1 MANSNIASIG
11 RFSSQ
16 MLTYF
21 GTQKVV
27 KSVNGTYEN
36 TFKYQQGPTTFLDPG
51 SLLQSDLGGG
61 VIGNYSP
68 SSYDSTRSYFLSRGV
83 GPAYAETMTALAMDM
98 AAIMG
103 VTPQA
108 FLEASENLSKFE
120 LSGNG
125 YRVFNELRDPGNQVG
140 VVTTP
145 SNKDSLQARQIRC

>member
-27 KSVNGTYEN
+27 KNVGGTYEN
-36 TFKYQQGPTTFLDPG
+36 TFKYQTAPTTFIDPG

-61 VIGNYSP
+61 VVGNYSP
-68 SSYDSTRSYFLSRGV
+68 SAYDSTRSYFLSRGV
-83 GPAYAETMTALAMDM
+83 GAAYAETMTALAMDM

-103 VTPQA
+103 VSPQA
-108 FLEASENLSKFE
+108 FLEASENFSKFE
-120 LSGNG
+120 LSPNAF
-125 YRVFNELRDPGNQVG
+125 RIFNELRDPGNQVG